1 MKDSTSKFRR
11 IATAFMRATEP
22 RDIVLRRRG
31 MVSFITLSRS
41 AQLLFCAVL
50 LAGVGWFSHIT
61 VIYFGFHT
69 ILVGKDHEIAKIS
82 NDNSVLS
89 LRVTAMRNDISDV
102 SGTLKR
108 SHHHLVGLLA
118 QNDRLR
124 VEIDGIKQ
132 QLTGSESKR
141 ASQLQRQQEL
151 MQQLARLEGSLE
163 DSEKQSS
170 RVTQTLDQTKS
181 KLTATM
187 IERSEIAS
195 TRDGLKQQVKEME
208 ERIALLRDSH
218 QTALIKV
225 TRRTVRDIR
234 KIEGIITKTGLNVK
248 SLLKRINPEAY
259 AVGGPFVP
267 AGKNGSIL
275 DEGQTALDR
284 HLAHWEDLQ
293 KLIKNLPL
301 VAPLDHYKL
310 GSPYGRR
317 KDPINNKW
325 AMHKGADLSAK
336 SRTPIYATAGGKI
349 VYRGWKGRY
358 GRLVEIDH
366 GFGIRTRYG
375 HMRRIS
381 VRRGQTVKIGQKIGQ
396 VGTSGRSTGPHVHYE
411 IILNGK
417 QINPIK
423 FIEAGKDVFKG

>member
-1 MKDSTSKFRR
+1 MFRR
-11 IATAFMRATEP
+11 IWNAFIKATDP
-22 RDIVLRRRG
+22 RDIVVRRQG
-31 MVSFITLSRS
+31 LVSFITLTRPV
-41 AQLLFCAVL
+41 QLFCFAVL
-50 LAGVGWFSHIT
+50 MAGVGWFSHVT
-61 VIYFGFHT
+61 VVYFGFHT
-69 ILVGKDHEIAKIS
+69 ILAGKDREIAKIS

-118 QNDRLR
+118 QNDQLR
-124 VEIDGIKQ
+124 VEIDNIKH
-132 QLTGSESKR
+132 QLSNSESKR
-141 ASQLQRQQEL
+141 AAQLQRQKDL
-151 MQQLARLEGSLE
+151 MQQLARLENNLQDTE
-163 DSEKQSS
+163 NKSS

-187 IERSEIAS
+187 IERSELAA

-234 KIEGIITKTGLNVK
+234 KIEGIITKAGLNVK
-248 SLLKRINPEAY
+248 SLLKRVNPDAY

-267 AGKNGSIL
+267 ASANASIL

-293 KLIKNLPL
+293 ELIKNLPL

-310 GSPYGRR
+310 GSPFGRR

-325 AMHKGADLSAK
+325 AEHKGADLSAK
-336 SRTPIYATAGGKI
+336 SRTPIYATAGGKV

-417 QINPIK
+417 QIDPLK

>member
-22 RDIVLRRRG
+22 RDIVVRRRG

-248 SLLKRINPEAY
+248 TLLKRINPEAY

-267 AGKNGSIL
+267 VGKNGSIL

>member
-1 MKDSTSKFRR
+1 MRESTSMFRR
-11 IATAFMRATEP
+11 IVTAFMRATEP
-22 RDIVLRRRG
+22 RDIVVRRRG
-31 MVSFITLSRS
+31 TVSFVTMSRPV
-41 AQLLFCAVL
+41 QMLFFGFL
-50 LAGVGWFSHIT
+50 MAGVGWFSHIT
-61 VIYFGFHT
+61 VVYFGFHT
-69 ILVGKDHEIAKIS
+69 ILAGKDREIAKIS

-118 QNDRLR
+118 QNDQLR
-124 VEIDGIKQ
+124 VEIDNIKQ
-132 QLTGSESKR
+132 QLGGSESKR
-141 ASQLQRQQEL
+141 AAQLRRQKEL
-151 MQQLARLEGSLE
+151 MHQLARLEGNLQ

-187 IERSEIAS
+187 IERSELAA
-195 TRDGLKQQVKEME
+195 TRDGLKQQVKVME

-234 KIEGIITKTGLNVK
+234 KIEGIITKAGLNVK
-248 SLLKRINPEAY
+248 SLLKGINPDAY

-267 AGKNGSIL
+267 ASGSGSIL

-301 VAPLDHYKL
+301 VAPLNHYKL

-336 SRTPIYATAGGKI
+336 NRTPIFATAGGKI

-381 VRRGQTVKIGQKIGQ
+381 VRRGQTVTVGQKIGQ

-417 QINPIK
+417 QINPLK

>member
-248 SLLKRINPEAY
+248 TLLKRINPEAY

-267 AGKNGSIL
+267 VGKNGSIL